1 MTVVPVR
8 QCEVTAGPF
17 MTGQRRSAGDGGRQ
31 HESDSL
37 TEFVGTG
44 DRGDPAAARLDE
56 LRPRYAGPIAD
67 PPWLHGTA
75 GYECSAGA

>member
-31 HESDSL
+31 HESDRLIASSAL
-37 TEFVGTG
+37 VIVATRLR
-44 DRGDPAAARLDE
+44 RGLDE
-56 LRPRYAGPIAD
+56 LQPRYAGPIAD
-67 PPWLHGTA
+67 AW
-75 GYECSAGA
+75 